1 MSIQHAVAPVR
12 LPDDR
17 EEDLVGTDWHQHAI
31 VGVFD
36 GLLDLADTL
45 GLPWHVGNQL
55 ALVGWSPNGAQWRPL
70 PDIMVHQ
77 DAGPEPRSQMVV
89 LDDGPPALIIEVAS
103 DTTWE
108 HDVDT
113 LRGKAAGYPGI
124 GIQYYLVFDP
134 TGEYL
139 QELARGWRLTPDGV
153 QPWLPDADGTYRCD
167 TLGIGLRPE
176 GSMLRVIDAAGEP
189 VPTRAERLYALAEQS
204 ERLDAQAAELEAQAA
219 ELEAGQQANAAQAE
233 AIATQAKMIA
243 TLHRENAALR
253 AQIARLFG
261 GQSSHDTA
269 LDGEDQ
275 AR

>member
-1 MSIQHAVAPVR
+1 MSTQHAVAPVR

-17 EEDLVGTDWHQHAI
+17 EEDLVGTDWHQQAI
-31 VGVFD
+31 IGVFN
-36 GLLDLADTL
+36 GLLDLADTS
-45 GLPWHVGNQL
+45 GFPWHVGNQL

-89 LDDGPPALIIEVAS
+89 LEDGPPALIIEVAS
-103 DTTWE
+103 NTTWE

-124 GIQYYLVFDP
+124 GVQYYLVFDP
-134 TGEYL
+134 TAEYL
-139 QELARGWRLTPDGV
+139 QEPARGWRLTPDSV
-153 QPWLPDADGTYRCD
+153 QPWLLESDGTYRCD

-176 GSMLRVIDAAGEP
+176 GSTLRVIDAAGKP
-189 VPTRAERLYALAEQS
+189 VPTCAERLYALAEQS
-204 ERLDAQAAELEAQAA
+204 ERFKAQAAELEV
-219 ELEAGQQANAAQAE
+219 GQQANAAQAE
-233 AIATQAKMIA
+233 AIVAQTEAIAAQAEAIA
-243 TLHRENAALR
+243 ALHRENATLR

-269 LDGEDQ
+269 MQDEEQ
-275 AR
+275 AP

>member
-1 MSIQHAVAPVR
+1 MSTQHAIAPVR

-17 EEDLVGTDWHQHAI
+17 EEDLVGTDWHQQAI
-31 VGVFD
+31 VGVFN
-36 GLLDLADTL
+36 GLLDLADL
-45 GLPWHVGNQL
+45 SGLAWHVGSRL
-55 ALVGWSPNGAQWRPL
+55 TLVGRSPDGSPWRSL

-77 DAGPEPRSQMVV
+77 DAGPKPRSQMVV

-124 GIQYYLVFDP
+124 GVQYYLVFDP

-139 QELARGWRLTPDGV
+139 QEPACGWRLTPDSV
-153 QPWLPDADGTYRCD
+153 QPWLPESDGTYCCD

-204 ERLDAQAAELEAQAA
+204 DLLRAQAA
-219 ELEAGQQANAAQAE
+219 ELEAGQQAYAAQAE
-233 AIATQAKMIA
+233 MIA
-243 TLHRENAALR
+243 ALHRENATLR

-261 GQSSHDTA
+261 GQPLHDTA
-269 LDGEDQ
+269 IDGGDQ

>member
-1 MSIQHAVAPVR
+1 MSTQHAIAPVR

-55 ALVGWSPNGAQWRPL
+55 ALVAWSPNGSQWRPL

-77 DAGPEPRSQMVV
+77 DAGPEPRRQMVV
-89 LDDGPPALIIEVAS
+89 LEDGPPALVIEVAS

-113 LRGKAAGYPGI
+113 LRGKAVGYPGI

-139 QELARGWRLTPDGV
+139 QEPARGWRLTPMGV
-153 QPWLPDADGTYRCD
+153 QPWLPEADGTYRCD
-167 TLGIGLRPE
+167 TLGISLRPE
-176 GSMLRVIDAAGEP
+176 GSMLRVIDAAGKS
-189 VPTRAERLYALAEQS
+189 VPTRAERLYALAEHS
-204 ERLDAQAAELEAQAA
+204 ERLEAQAA
-219 ELEAGQQANAAQAE
+219 ELEVQAADLEAGQQANVAQAA
-233 AIATQAKMIA
+233 AIAV
-243 TLHRENAALR
+243 LHRENATLR

-269 LDGEDQ
+269 SQDEDQ
-275 AR
+275 TP

>member
-1 MSIQHAVAPVR
+1 MSTQHAIAPVR

-36 GLLDLADTL
+36 GLLDLADLT
-45 GLPWHVGNQL
+45 GLAWHVGSRL
-55 ALVGWSPNGAQWRPL
+55 TLVGRSPDGSQWRSL

-77 DAGPEPRSQMVV
+77 QAGPEPRKEMLV
-89 LDDGPPALIIEVAS
+89 LKDGPPALVIEVAS

-113 LRGKAAGYPGI
+113 LRGKAVGYPGI

-139 QELARGWRLTPDGV
+139 QEPARGWRLTPDSV
-153 QPWLPDADGTYRCD
+153 QPWLPEADGTFTCD
-167 TLGIGLRPE
+167 VLGIGLRPD
-176 GSMLRVIDAAGEP
+176 GQLLRVIDAAGKP

-204 ERLDAQAAELEAQAA
+204 ERLEVQAA
-219 ELEAGQQANAAQAE
+219 ELEAGRQANAAQAE
-233 AIATQAKMIA
+233 AIAV
-243 TLHRENAALR
+243 LRRENATLR

-261 GQSSHDTA
+261 GQSSHDIA
-269 LDGEDQ
+269 IQDEDQ
-275 AR
+275 AP